1 MTKKRIF
8 AVIVSSA
15 LGAAVSQQVCAQSL
29 PGGLNLG
36 NAAAGGQLQITGL
49 APQACIISA
58 PSENGLANA
67 TLSAGATSAK
77 IVVTKLVDPATAVP
91 LAATVNMA
99 FPVVCNSAHRMTVE
113 TRDGG
118 LILQQAAPPPGPGFR
133 NRLGYRV
140 TAMWA
145 GQQAQGSTDSRVPVE
160 IDTSNGAAGEL
171 LLTIQIPA
179 GGEPLVAG
187 MYSDSIVLNLQPAS

>member
-1 MTKKRIF
+1 MMKIQTL
-8 AVIVSSA
+8 AAIVPGFVLA
-15 LGAAVSQQVCAQSL
+15 LASQQAGAQSL

-36 NAAAGGQLQITGL
+36 NAAAGSELQITGL
-49 APQACIISA
+49 APQACIIAA
-58 PSENGLANA
+58 PSQNGLANA
-67 TLSAGATSAK
+67 TLSAGPTSAR
-77 IVVTKLVDPATAVP
+77 IVVTKLVDPATSVP
-91 LAATVNMA
+91 LAATINMA
-99 FPVVCNSAHRMTVE
+99 FPVVCNGAHRMTVE